1 MQDSQNKIQQAGL
14 RPTPQRLLI
23 ADVIFGGLNHP
34 TAEDVLRNLSSKQ
47 TYVSQATVYN
57 TLHAFVEGGLLQEV
71 YLGDG
76 RTVYDHNVQ
85 PHHHFIDEETQS
97 VIDIDIADV
106 KLSQECLSRFDID
119 SVQMVIRGKQKP
131 DEGRPESKQ
140 SSRLVD

>member
-1 MQDSQNKIQQAGL
+1 MQDSQSKIKQAGL
-14 RPTPQRLLI
+14 RPTLQRLLI
-23 ADVIFGGLNHP
+23 ADVIFGGLDHP
-34 TAEDVLRNLSSKQ
+34 TAEDVLRNLSSKE

-76 RTVYDHNVQ
+76 RTVYDHNVE

-106 KLSQECLSRFDID
+106 KLSTDCLGRFDID
-119 SVQMVIRGKQKP
+119 SVQMVMRGKR
-131 DEGRPESKQ
+131 RPEKGRT
-140 SSRLVD
+140 SSE